1 MLVICTNN
9 DHAQDRIRVAIYN
22 LTGIIASDIGKPKD
36 SDDEDSSDDEDETR
50 DDGLLMFDFR
60 ADVSAPQNSNIC
72 ERAAEIVWM
81 EQQPVSDMVIKRI
94 HNNLLYTIR
103 TKNLST

>member
-22 LTGIIASDIGKPKD
+22 LTGIVASDIGKPKD
-36 SDDEDSSDDEDETR
+36 SDETR
-50 DDGLLMFDFR
+50 DDGLLTFDFR

-81 EQQPVSDMVIKRI
+81 EQQPVSDVVIVRI
-94 HNNLLYTIR
+94 HNNLIYTIR